1 MSLED
6 PFFVVKDEVFK
17 ALNKTRGL
25 YLRWRDLGNAGGAE
39 TEWTTTEL
47 RNSLRSIEWD
57 LEDLEDT
64 ITIVEKNLSKFKI
77 DQKELNS
84 RRYFIDATRDE
95 VKSMKEKMS
104 LNRNRDKD
112 ITANQPLLDNNS
124 QILGGNAFNDNCNN
138 LIANNCINNNITSCN
153 TNSASGFTTTI
164 VGTMARHSGT
174 KYSKLENSLDSPGHY
189 GTSALDSPS
198 HRFLGESVS
207 VQQRML
213 QGQDE
218 QLDVISDSIGT
229 LKTVSRQINLELDE
243 QAVMLDDFGNELENT
258 ESKMDSTMKKMAKVL
273 HMNNDKRQWIA
284 IGVLSLILFIVILL
298 FIIL

>member
-25 YLRWRDLGNAGGAE
+25 YLRWREIGDTTVAE
-39 TEWTTTEL
+39 SEWTTTEL

-64 ITIVEKNLSKFKI
+64 ITIVEKNPNKFKI
-77 DQKELNS
+77 DKKELIS
-84 RRYFIDATRDE
+84 RRCFIDATRDE

-104 LNRNRDKD
+104 LNRNRDRD
-112 ITANQPLLDNNS
+112 ITARQPLLETVNNESNNNQTLNNNS
-124 QILGGNAFNDNCNN
+124 SGL
-138 LIANNCINNNITSCN
+138 
-153 TNSASGFTTTI
+153 ASTL
-164 VGTMARHSGT
+164 GTMASRHSGT
-174 KYSKLENSLDSPGHY
+174 KYSKLENAIDSPGHY
-189 GTSALDSPS
+189 STLDSPS
-198 HRFLGESVS
+198 HRFIGESVS

-229 LKTVSRQINLELDE
+229 LKTVSRQIGIELDE
-243 QAVMLDDFGNELENT
+243 QAVMLDDFGNELEST
-258 ESKMDSTMKKMAKVL
+258 ESKIDSTMKKVAKVL
-273 HMNNDKRQWIA
+273 HMNNDNRQWMA
-284 IGVLSLILFIVILL
+284 IIVLSILLLLVIVLFIVL
-298 FIIL
+298 

>member
-1 MSLED
+1 MH
-6 PFFVVKDEVFK
+6 FI
-17 ALNKTRGL
+17 
-25 YLRWRDLGNAGGAE
+25 
-39 TEWTTTEL
+39 WT
-47 RNSLRSIEWD
+47 
-57 LEDLEDT
+57 DT

-112 ITANQPLLDNNS
+112 ITANQPLLDNNNQTFGDNS
-124 QILGGNAFNDNCNN
+124 AFNDNCNN

-153 TNSASGFTTTI
+153 TNSASSFTVSFFFSKKIVFFLVSIKFGFYSLSHIYFVKQTTI
-164 VGTMARHSGT
+164 VGTMARKTT

-229 LKTVSRQINLELDE
+229 LKTVSRQINIELDE
-243 QAVMLDDFGNELENT
+243 QAV
-258 ESKMDSTMKKMAKVL
+258 
-273 HMNNDKRQWIA
+273 
-284 IGVLSLILFIVILL
+284 
-298 FIIL
+298 

>member
-1 MSLED
+1 M
-6 PFFVVKDEVFK
+6 
-17 ALNKTRGL
+17 

-64 ITIVEKNLSKFKI
+64 INILFQKAFTILHRTIF
-77 DQKELNS
+77 
-84 RRYFIDATRDE
+84 FI
-95 VKSMKEKMS
+95 
-104 LNRNRDKD
+104 
-112 ITANQPLLDNNS
+112 
-124 QILGGNAFNDNCNN
+124 AFFPRTT
-138 LIANNCINNNITSCN
+138 NNISSISLTYKHLSLRRTSAN
-153 TNSASGFTTTI
+153 LKSIKKNWIADDISSMPHAMRSNRWKRRWAWTEIETKISPQINRYSIIIIKRSPPPSSPVPPHSTTTATIWSQTIASTTTLHPVTRTRHPVLRLVKCRVFVTAATYEFYSCFNFFLDAQTSI

-189 GTSALDSPS
+189 GTSAHLDSPS

-229 LKTVSRQINLELDE
+229 LKTVSRQINIELDE
-243 QAVMLDDFGNELENT
+243 QAV
-258 ESKMDSTMKKMAKVL
+258 
-273 HMNNDKRQWIA
+273 
-284 IGVLSLILFIVILL
+284 
-298 FIIL
+298 